1 MAVAL
6 LEGKRLKETQ
16 PVLISKKIFKIFFC
30 SCGVQAIPVVAY
42 GLSCPA
48 ACGILVPGPGI
59 EPVSPAFAGGFLT
72 TGPSGKS
79 TVEIFG

>member
-16 PVLISKKIFKIFFC
+16 PVLISKKIFKIFFFC
-30 SCGVQAIPVVAY
+30 SCGAQAIPVVAY
-42 GLSCPA
+42 GLSRPV

-59 EPVSPAFAGGFLT
+59 EPALLLWKVDS
-72 TGPSGKS
+72 
-79 TVEIFG
+79 

>member
-16 PVLISKKIFKIFFC
+16 PVLMSKNVLKIFFFG
-30 SCGVQAIPVVAY
+30 SCGAQAIPVVAY
-42 GLSCPA
+42 ELSCPV

-59 EPVSPAFAGGFLT
+59 EPTLLLWKVDS
-72 TGPSGKS
+72 
-79 TVEIFG
+79 